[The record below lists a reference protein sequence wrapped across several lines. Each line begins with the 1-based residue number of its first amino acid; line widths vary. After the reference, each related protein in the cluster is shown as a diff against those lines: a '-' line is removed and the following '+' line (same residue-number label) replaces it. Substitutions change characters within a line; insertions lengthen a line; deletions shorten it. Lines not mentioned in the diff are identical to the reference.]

1 MATENVLIPTSL
13 SMFESGRPVTYLA
26 DYRERHSKWQK
37 WGDSGNIKPMDSAE
51 YVKSLANRITYHEK
65 QGRDVMLAVIP

>member
-1 MATENVLIPTSL
+1 MAKENVLISTSL
-13 SMFESGRPVTYLA
+13 LMFESGRPVMYLA
-26 DYRERHSKWQK
+26 DYRKLHSKWQK

-65 QGRDVMLAVIP
+65 QGRDMMLAEIP